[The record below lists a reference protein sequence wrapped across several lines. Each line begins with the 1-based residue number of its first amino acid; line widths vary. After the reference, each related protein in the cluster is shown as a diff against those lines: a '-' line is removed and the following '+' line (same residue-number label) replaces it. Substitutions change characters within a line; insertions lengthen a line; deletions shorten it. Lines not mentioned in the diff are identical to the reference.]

1 MKMKKTLLVLL
12 ILTLLL
18 GTMFTGCAQEPAA
31 PVEPEGFSAPIV
43 IGTLNG
49 PTGMGMVELM
59 NQTDKYDITA
69 YQAPDEIAGKII
81 TGELDMACLPSNM
94 ASVLYNKTEGAVVV
108 VSVNTLGVLYIVEN
122 GTETVAT
129 VEDLAGKTIYGS
141 GKGAGPEF
149 ILQELLDKAG
159 VTDVNIEWMANHSD
173 AASSCMAKEGSLALL
188 PEPFVT
194 VVGAKNPAVHVAIDL
209 NASWA
214 DLTGVDLPMGVII
227 AQKSFV
233 EERGD
238 DIAVFLADYRES
250 VDFVNTSPEAGAA
263 IAEWG
268 FIADAKVAQM
278 AIPNS
283 NIVLYED
290 DREATKSMLEAYFQV
305 LFKMNPA
312 SLGGAIPDE
321 NFYY

>member
-1 MKMKKTLLVLL
+1 MKMKKTLLALL
-12 ILTLLL
+12 ILTLVI
-18 GTMFTGCAQEPAA
+18 GTVFTGCAQEPAA

-49 PTGMGMVELM
+49 PTGMGMVGLM
-59 NQTDKYDITA
+59 DQTDKYNITA

-122 GTETVAT
+122 GTQNVTSVA
-129 VEDLAGKTIYGS
+129 DLSGKTIYGS

-149 ILQELLDKAG
+149 ILQELLNKAG
-159 VTDVNIEWMANHSD
+159 VTDVKIEWMANHSD

-194 VVGAKNPAVHVAIDL
+194 VVGAKNEAIHVAIDL

-214 DLTGVDLPMGVII
+214 EVTGVDLPMGVII

-250 VDFVNTSPEAGAA
+250 VDFVNSSPDAGQA
-263 IAEWG
+263 IADWG
-268 FIADAKVAQM
+268 FIENPVVAQKS
-278 AIPNS
+278 IPNS

-290 DREATKSMLEAYFQV
+290 DFDVTKSMLEAYFQV
-305 LFKMNPA
+305 LFNMNPA
-312 SLGGAIPDE
+312 SLGGKIPDE

>member
-1 MKMKKTLLVLL
+1 MKKTLLVLL
-12 ILTLLL
+12 ILTLVI
-18 GTMFTGCAQEPAA
+18 GTVFTGCSQDPVA
-31 PVEPEGFSAPIV
+31 PVEPDGFSSPIV

-49 PTGMGMVELM
+49 PTGMGMVGLM
-59 NQTDKYDITA
+59 DQTDKYDITA
-69 YQAPDEIAGKII
+69 YQAPDEISGKII

-122 GTETVAT
+122 GTQTVAS
-129 VEDLAGKTIYGS
+129 VEDLAGKTLYGS

-159 VTDVNIEWMANHSD
+159 VTDVDIQWMANHND
-173 AASSCMAKEGSLALL
+173 AASSCMANEGSLALI

-194 VVGAKNPAVHVAIDL
+194 VVGAKNPDVHVAIDL

-214 DLTGVDLPMGVII
+214 DVTGVDLPMGVII

-250 VDFVNTSPEAGAA
+250 VDFVNSSPDAGAA

-268 FIADAKVAQM
+268 FIADAAVAQK

-290 DREATKSMLEAYFQV
+290 DFEATKSMLEAYFQV
-305 LFKMNPA
+305 LFNMNPA

-321 NFYY
+321 GFYY

>member
-1 MKMKKTLLVLL
+1 MKRTLLVVL
-12 ILTLLL
+12 ILTLVI

-31 PVEPEGFSAPIV
+31 PVEFSSPIV

-49 PTGMGMVELM
+49 PTGMGMVGLM
-59 NQTDKYDITA
+59 EQTDKYDITA

-108 VSVNTLGVLYIVEN
+108 ISVNTLGVLYIVEN
-122 GTETVAT
+122 GTETVASI
-129 VEDLAGKTIYGS
+129 EDLSGKTIYAS

-149 ILQELLDKAG
+149 ILQELLNTAG
-159 VTDVNIEWMANHSD
+159 VTDANIEWLANHSD
-173 AASSCMAKEGSLALL
+173 AMSSCVANEGSLALI

-194 VVGAKNPAVHVAIDL
+194 VVAAKSPGVHVAIDL
-209 NASWA
+209 NKSWSLA
-214 DLTGVDLPMGVII
+214 TGVDLPMGVII

-238 DIAVFLADYRES
+238 ELGVFLADYRAS
-250 VDFVNTSPEAGAA
+250 VDFVNESPEAGAA

-268 FIADAKVAQM
+268 FIADPVVAQK

-283 NIVLYED
+283 NIVLYEN
-290 DREATKSMLEAYFQV
+290 DRAATKSMLEAYFQV

-312 SLGGAIPDE
+312 SLGGAIPDD

>member
-1 MKMKKTLLVLL
+1 MRMKKTLMVVL
-12 ILTLLL
+12 ILTLVMGTLL
-18 GTMFTGCAQEPAA
+18 TGCAQDAPT
-31 PVEPEGFSAPIV
+31 PVEPEGFSEPIV

-49 PTGMGMVELM
+49 PTGMGMVGLM
-59 NQTDKYDITA
+59 DQTEKYDITA

-122 GTETVAT
+122 GTQTVAS
-129 VEDLAGKTIYGS
+129 VEDLAGKTLYGS
-141 GKGAGPEF
+141 GKGAGPEY
-149 ILQELLDKAG
+149 ILQELLDAAG
-159 VTDVNIEWMANHSD
+159 VTDVNIQWMANHSD
-173 AASSCMAKEGSLALL
+173 AASSCMANEGSLALL

-194 VVGAKNPAVHVAIDL
+194 VVGSKNEAIHVAIDL

-214 DLTGVDLPMGVII
+214 EVTGVDLPMGVII

-238 DIAVFLADYRES
+238 DIAVFLADYRKS
-250 VDFVNTSPEAGAA
+250 VDFVNTSEDAGQA
-263 IAEWG
+263 IADWG
-268 FIADAKVAQM
+268 FIEDPIVAQK

-283 NIVLYED
+283 NIVLYEED
-290 DREATKSMLEAYFQV
+290 FGATKTMLEAYFQV

-312 SLGGAIPDE
+312 SLGGAMPDE

>member
-12 ILTLLL
+12 ILTLVM
-18 GTMFTGCAQEPAA
+18 GTVLAGCAQEPAA
-31 PVEPEGFSAPIV
+31 PVEFSSPIV

-49 PTGMGMVELM
+49 PTGMGMVGLM
-59 NQTDKYDITA
+59 DKTDKYDITP

-94 ASVLYNKTEGAVVV
+94 ASVLYNKTEGKVVV

-122 GTETVAT
+122 GTNTVASI
-129 VEDLAGKTIYGS
+129 EDLAGKTIYGS

-149 ILQELLDKAG
+149 ILQELLNNAG
-159 VTDVNIEWMANHSD
+159 VTDVNIEWMSNHSD
-173 AASSCMAKEGSLALL
+173 AMTSCMAKEGSLALL

-194 VVGAKNPAVHVAIDL
+194 VIGSKNDAVHVAIDL
-209 NASWA
+209 NKSWA
-214 DLTGVDLPMGVII
+214 DVTGVDLPMGVII

-238 DIAVFLADYRES
+238 ELGVFLEDYRAS
-250 VDFVNTSPEAGAA
+250 VDFVNTSPDAGAA

-268 FIADAKVAQM
+268 FISDPVVAQK

-283 NIVLYED
+283 NIVLYEN
-290 DREATKSMLEAYFQV
+290 DREATRNMLEAYFQV
-305 LFKMNPA
+305 LFNMNPA
-312 SLGGAIPDE
+312 SLGGKIPDD